1 MTDDVSENIFCSH
14 LLAGVTAGLVI
25 FSMSFT
31 GVVLMYEPQISDYS
45 ERSAHCVA
53 PSPDAKRLSYD
64 ELIAKIRAVSPK
76 AHPAMITVKSDTRAS
91 VGVNLGRDNTVFI
104 NPYNGEI
111 LGGQSPTHN
120 FLRDIVDRHRW
131 LGVESEGRAAARA
144 PHGRS
149 FRLRRPDRGR
159 SCFSWRLFSR
169 LDRSGNGV
177 ATRSFLASRA

>member
-1 MTDDVSENIFCSH
+1 MTFRKIIFCSH

-31 GVVLMYEPQISDYS
+31 GVVVMYEQQISDYL
-45 ERSAHCVA
+45 ERSARWVA

-76 AHPAMITVKSDTRAS
+76 AHPAMITVKSDTRTS
-91 VGVNLGRDNTVFI
+91 VGVNIGRDNIVFI

-120 FLRDIVDRHRW
+120 FLRDIVDWQRW
-131 LGVESEGRAAARA
+131 LGVEGEGRAAARA
-144 PHGRS
+144 LHTGEAFGFAGQTVAGLASLGGCFLVWTGLAMAWRR
-149 FRLRRPDRGR
+149 FR
-159 SCFSWRLFSR
+159 SWRR
-169 LDRSGNGV
+169 
-177 ATRSFLASRA
+177 